1 MRICIYLTKKVFGL
15 LTKLANSLRTLYFS
29 SQINSCGKGVK
40 FQKTC
45 YLHGGE
51 YIKIGENTHFQKYLF
66 LTAWDRY
73 DNQIF
78 TPSIE
83 IGNNCDFGAFN
94 HITCTNGITIGDGLL
109 TGKWVTITDNNHGG
123 TSLGDL
129 SIRPQDRS
137 LVSKGKIRIGNNVF
151 IGDKATILA
160 GVEIGDGA
168 VVGANCVVSRNIPAY
183 SVVVG
188 NPMKIICANK

>member
-1 MRICIYLTKKVFGL
+1 M
-15 LTKLANSLRTLYFS
+15 
-29 SQINSCGKGVK
+29 K